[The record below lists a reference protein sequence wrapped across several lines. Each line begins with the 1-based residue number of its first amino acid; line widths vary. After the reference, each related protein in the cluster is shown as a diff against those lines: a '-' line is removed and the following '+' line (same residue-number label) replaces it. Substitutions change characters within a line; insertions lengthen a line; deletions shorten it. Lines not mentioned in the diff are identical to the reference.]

1 MSNHDGQKRDH
12 RCRTSR
18 RHQPPEVPWHA
29 TCHRQRKIASTDP
42 ITRESHSTSCGR
54 LSTEQEPVLGMSQP
68 RIPRP
73 QISSPDAAWATVAM
87 AWVSGEPRPAG
98 KTLQCRRCSR
108 CIRTLQ
114 LLHALLPSCSF
125 YWKSCPT
132 GTRKELT
139 ERTWA
144 RSR

>member
-42 ITRESHSTSCGR
+42 ITRESHSTNCRR
-54 LSTEQEPVLGMSQP
+54 LATEQEPMLGMSQP

-73 QISSPDAAWATVAM
+73 QISSPDVAWATVAM
-87 AWVSGEPRPAG
+87 AWVSGEWTTIAWSPMIQRQQILTLMG
-98 KTLQCRRCSR
+98 KREVRLER
-108 CIRTLQ
+108 
-114 LLHALLPSCSF
+114 ADM
-125 YWKSCPT
+125 
-132 GTRKELT
+132 TRATKDTKECAYFLFKKH
-139 ERTWA
+139 
-144 RSR
+144 